1 MKKLFFVLAAVLAVA
16 IVPAS
21 VAATPENPQNSN
33 TVKVTE
39 SNYQGFIATDKLVI
53 LDFWA
58 PWCGP
63 CRAIAPI
70 LEQLAAEYQ
79 GKIVVGKCNVDE
91 NGTLTNNFGVRGI
104 PAIFFIK
111 NGKVVDEQIG
121 YCAKDF
127 MKEKIDKLL
136 K

>member
-1 MKKLFFVLAAVLAVA
+1 MKKLLCLLAVVFTVA
-16 IVPAS
+16 FTTSSI
-21 VAATPENPQNSN
+21 AATPEQANSA

-39 SNYQGFIATDKLVI
+39 ANYNEFTAQSGLLIV
-53 LDFWA
+53 DFWA

-70 LEQLAAEYQ
+70 LEELAVEYK
-79 GKIVVGKCNVDE
+79 GRVVVGKCNVDE
-91 NGTLTNNFGVRGI
+91 NRTLTSQFGVRGI

-121 YCAKDF
+121 YCEKELL
-127 MKEKIDKLL
+127 KEKIK
-136 K
+136 KHVK

>member
-1 MKKLFFVLAAVLAVA
+1 MKKLFFVLAAILAVA

-21 VAATPENPQNSN
+21 VAATPEDPQNSN

-39 SNYQGFIATDKLVI
+39 SNYQGFIATDKLVV

-70 LEQLAAEYQ
+70 LEELAAEYQ

>member
-21 VAATPENPQNSN
+21 VAATPEDPQNSN

-39 SNYQGFIATDKLVI
+39 SNYQGFIATDKLVV